1 MERVSAKD
9 VLTECASKSAPICS
23 LWSTVAF
30 GSSQNKVR
38 AQAVVMAAAHSP
50 LAQPHDLVFCGPPGA
65 CPWRAGTLKRAV

>member
-38 AQAVVMAAAHSP
+38 AQGSGDGGGALPTRAA
-50 LAQPHDLVFCGPPGA
+50 
-65 CPWRAGTLKRAV
+65 T